1 MVIYMKIYLDLVFL
15 LNFFFDFILLYGTS
29 RVLKNVVKMKRLLL
43 GSLVASTSVFLL
55 FIELNSLS
63 LFFLK
68 FIISVF
74 IILTTFGKRNFIKNI
89 SYFYLISI
97 ILGGSLYL
105 LNISFNYKNKGILFI
120 NNGLSIN
127 LILMIIV
134 SPIIIFLYVKE
145 VILYKNT
152 YGNIYEVM
160 IKVNGQK
167 YKLKGM
173 IDTGNQ
179 LVDPY
184 KKRCVILINSNIN
197 ILSNEFIFVPYKAL
211 NTSGIIKC
219 FKPNSV
225 VIGNKEFHNC
235 LIGVSKDSLGLHDI
249 DCILPNKFKE
259 DL

>member
-1 MVIYMKIYLDLVFL
+1 MKIYLDLVFL

-29 RVLKNVVKMKRLLL
+29 KILKNVVRLRRLIL

-55 FIELNSLS
+55 FIELNSFS

-68 FIISVF
+68 FIISIF
-74 IILTTFGKRNFIKNI
+74 IILVTFGTRNFTKNI
-89 SYFYLISI
+89 GYFYLVSI

-134 SPIIIFLYVKE
+134 SPIIIFSYVKE
-145 VILYKNT
+145 TIIYKNT
-152 YGNIYEVM
+152 YGNIYEVV
-160 IKVNGQK
+160 IKINDQK
-167 YKLKGM
+167 YRLKGM

-179 LVDPY
+179 LIDPY
-184 KKRCVILINSNIN
+184 KKRCVILVNNNIN
-197 ILSNEFIFVPYKAL
+197 LISNEFLFVPYKAL
-211 NTSGIIKC
+211 NTEGIIKC
-219 FKPNSV
+219 YKPNSV
-225 VIGNKEFHNC
+225 VINGKEFKNC
-235 LIGVSKDSLGLHDI
+235 LVGVSKDKFSLNDI

-259 DL
+259 DI

>member
-1 MVIYMKIYLDLVFL
+1 MKVYLDLVFL

-29 RVLKNVVKMKRLLL
+29 KVLKNVIKLRRLLL
-43 GSLVASTSVFLL
+43 GSLIASTSIFLL

-68 FIISVF
+68 FIISIF
-74 IILTTFGKRNFIKNI
+74 IILTTFGKRNFLKNI

-97 ILGGSLYL
+97 ILGGTLYL

-127 LILMIIV
+127 LVLTLIV
-134 SPIIIFLYVKE
+134 SPIIIFSYVKE
-145 VILYKNT
+145 SILYKNT
-152 YGNIYEVM
+152 YGNIYEVI
-160 IKVNGQK
+160 IKINGQK

-184 KKRCVILINSNIN
+184 KKRCVILVNNNIQISGN
-197 ILSNEFIFVPYKAL
+197 DFVFVPYKAL
-211 NTSGIIKC
+211 NTNGIIKC
-219 FKPNSV
+219 YRPNSV
-225 VIGNKEFHNC
+225 VVKDKEFNNC
-235 LIGVSKDSLGLHDI
+235 LIGVSKDKFSLDDI

-259 DL
+259 DI

>member
-1 MVIYMKIYLDLVFL
+1 MKIYLDLVFL
-15 LNFFFDFILLYGTS
+15 LNFFFDFILLYATS
-29 RVLKNVVKMKRLLL
+29 KVLKNIVKLRRLLL
-43 GSLVASTSVFLL
+43 GSLVASTSIFLL

-68 FIISVF
+68 LIISIF
-74 IILTTFGKRNFIKNI
+74 IILVTFGKRNFLKNI

-97 ILGGSLYL
+97 ILGGALYL

-127 LILMIIV
+127 LVLTIIV
-134 SPIIIFLYVKE
+134 SPIIIFSYAKE

-152 YGNIYEVM
+152 YGNIYEVL
-160 IKVNGQK
+160 IKINGQK

-184 KKRCVILINSNIN
+184 KKRCVILVNNNID
-197 ILSNEFIFVPYKAL
+197 IIGEDFVFVPYKAL
-211 NTSGIIKC
+211 NTNGIIKC

-225 VIGNKEFHNC
+225 VVGNKEFSNC
-235 LIGVSKDSLGLHDI
+235 LIGVSKDKFSLNDI

-259 DL
+259 DI